1 MRCIYNLKILIVNL
15 YNKEGIEQ
23 TAIFHNESLAHL
35 KEL

>member
-1 MRCIYNLKILIVNL
+1 MYIQFEDLIVNL
-15 YNKEGIEQ
+15 YNKERIEQ